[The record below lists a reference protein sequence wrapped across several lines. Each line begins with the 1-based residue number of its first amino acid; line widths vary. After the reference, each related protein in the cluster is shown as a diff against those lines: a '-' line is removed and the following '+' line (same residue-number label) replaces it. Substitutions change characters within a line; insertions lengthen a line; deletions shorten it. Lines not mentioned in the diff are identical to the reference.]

1 MGFFDKIFGKSKPKN
16 PEDDFIITI
25 TDEFVKVEHP
35 NAKQNKFLG
44 RI

>member
-1 MGFFDKIFGKSKPKN
+1 MGFFDKIFEKSKSKN

-35 NAKQNKFLG
+35 QRKTE
-44 RI
+44 